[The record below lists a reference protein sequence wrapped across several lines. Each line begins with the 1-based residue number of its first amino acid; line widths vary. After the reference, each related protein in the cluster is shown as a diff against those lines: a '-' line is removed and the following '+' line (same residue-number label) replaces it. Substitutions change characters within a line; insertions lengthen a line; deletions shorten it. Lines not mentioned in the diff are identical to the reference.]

1 MVTTVLQATVSEEKW
16 NLLEEIYDREI
27 SNLPPT
33 IVQTSL
39 LQGTQERTIWQIVT
53 VWKSREAL
61 DEMRSSGETPAGVRM
76 FRMAGAEPGLT
87 IFDVIATAPGK

>member
-16 NLLEEIYDREI
+16 NLLAEIYGREI
-27 SNLPPT
+27 SKLPPE

-39 LQGTQERTIWQIVT
+39 LQGTKDRTTWLIVT
-53 VWKSREAL
+53 VWRSREAL
-61 DEMRSSGETPAGVRM
+61 DAMRSSGETPAGVRM

-87 IFDVIATAPGK
+87 IFDVVASALD